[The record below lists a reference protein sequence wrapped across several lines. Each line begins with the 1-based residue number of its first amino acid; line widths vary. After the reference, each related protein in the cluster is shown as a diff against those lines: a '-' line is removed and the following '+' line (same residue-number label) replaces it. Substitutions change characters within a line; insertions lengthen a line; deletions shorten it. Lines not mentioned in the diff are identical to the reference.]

1 MFSLQEKE
9 VLVKEKAD
17 LQQLLSEL
25 GAQLQQTKAL
35 ITEEGKA
42 KEDLAAQLEVGKQN
56 TWLCSPCTMYFA
68 CISACML
75 YAHMYYSMQE
85 AKLSQEQLADQV
97 VRTSEEKHKLT
108 VELQAA
114 TKVCA

>member
-1 MFSLQEKE
+1 
-9 VLVKEKAD
+9 
-17 LQQLLSEL
+17 
-25 GAQLQQTKAL
+25 
-35 ITEEGKA
+35 
-42 KEDLAAQLEVGKQN
+42 
-56 TWLCSPCTMYFA
+56 MYFA

>member
-1 MFSLQEKE
+1 M
-9 VLVKEKAD
+9 KEKAD

-56 TWLCSPCTMYFA
+56 T
-68 CISACML
+68 
-75 YAHMYYSMQE
+75 
-85 AKLSQEQLADQV
+85 
-97 VRTSEEKHKLT
+97 
-108 VELQAA
+108 
-114 TKVCA
+114 